1 VDEVF
6 LKQLVVNIRG
16 QPTGD
21 HEALFVLVKVID
33 KIEDLDKSKIDK
45 YQYKVLGGTHQ
56 RAS

>member
-1 VDEVF
+1 M
-6 LKQLVVNIRG
+6 NIRG